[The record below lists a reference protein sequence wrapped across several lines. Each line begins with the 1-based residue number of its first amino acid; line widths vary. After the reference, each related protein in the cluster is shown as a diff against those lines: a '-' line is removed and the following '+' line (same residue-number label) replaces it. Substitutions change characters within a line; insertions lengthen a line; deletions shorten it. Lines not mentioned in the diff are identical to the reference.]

1 MPLLEN
7 LRHGRG
13 KREPSTTVGCTQ
25 KPAAAGFGYD
35 RKYHVESDNPG
46 RPTMNPPDQS
56 VTRRR
61 DTDSHGRVLPLTAE
75 ERRVRSENLRRTIER
90 LRNEAGNP
98 DDEGD
103 WSEVY
108 RSIDEGRPERPL
120 FEGMY

>member
-1 MPLLEN
+1 
-7 LRHGRG
+7 
-13 KREPSTTVGCTQ
+13 
-25 KPAAAGFGYD
+25 
-35 RKYHVESDNPG
+35 
-46 RPTMNPPDQS
+46 MNPSDQS

-61 DTDSHGRVLPLTAE
+61 DTDSHGRVLPVTPE

-90 LRNEAGNP
+90 FRNEAGNP

>member
-1 MPLLEN
+1 
-7 LRHGRG
+7 
-13 KREPSTTVGCTQ
+13 
-25 KPAAAGFGYD
+25 
-35 RKYHVESDNPG
+35 
-46 RPTMNPPDQS
+46 MNPSDQS

-61 DTDSHGRVLPLTAE
+61 DTDSHGRVLPVTPE

-120 FEGMY
+120 FEGMC